1 MKFNS
6 TLFTKFYLLALFIGF
21 TLKSTAQVGTTYGY
35 NQSVGT
41 FIPISNG
48 TVLGVPNNDDQSFC
62 GLTTPSNSGPG
73 FPIGFTFEYNGQ
85 IVDHFGVSANGYIS
99 LDTGSFLLQNSFNP
113 ISSSSISHKNIISV
127 FGRDIQGQSN
137 GELSYSLEGIAPN
150 RILVVQWLNYKRFGS
165 LNSADSLNF
174 QIKLHET
181 SNKIELVYGLCFTNA
196 SSNAFAQVG
205 IKGLSNTDFNNR
217 STTTDWLA
225 TTKGLLNTDAC
236 SIISPVFPPNG
247 LTFAYQK
254 LSGDITPPV
263 FSNINFSPGS
273 SCTPVSHLV
282 SATINDSSGIDTA
295 ILLYDINGIA
305 QAPIGMMKNGILFS
319 AVIPAAG
326 NSCVSFSITAK
337 DASINNNQ
345 ASSIFNNYA
354 DEYLQITAGPDQI
367 ISAGSTALLTANS
380 SFSNSLKIT
389 EVTIFNNAYVS
400 QTNYPTYFS
409 TALLKDDNIEI
420 TNLSLNPIDVS
431 GYSLNYY
438 TQVGIKYTFTFPNG
452 TIIPA
457 GEIATIHLQHNPG
470 VNYTVNRFYILSGVF
485 GINSGAIIGF
495 HLADNNNDVIDAIA
509 FNGFVF
515 PASSPVTSQ
524 DFSGASIFSPQ
535 GYLGA
540 QLNGLDQNSRA
551 NWNLTFN
558 SVISSQGFINVGLL
572 VTNTS
577 LISYSGGLFSGSVVG
592 SPATTPI
599 HTIPGSYTYF
609 ASITDGNCVAVD
621 STIITVIPPLVPV
634 ASFDVNQT
642 SGSTGGVVTTF
653 NLNNTSTNLPT
664 SFLWS
669 FDPPTVNYVN
679 GTNQNSIN
687 PSVTFNSVG
696 IYSATLIATNLLGSD
711 TLTKLNYISIQNSLC
726 ASGANSTIDDDIG
739 NVTFGSLNNGS
750 DTIPLNNNTTS
761 INTYSNFDTL
771 SIQNFAAGASY
782 PFAATQINSSV
793 FFSCDLAVFIDY
805 NQNGV
810 FDLNEK
816 AFSGVSTLADRV
828 FDGVITIPITAVLG
842 NTNMR
847 VVLNETGAANACG
860 NYTWGETEDYLIN
873 ITSSSAIDGGISAIL
888 SPNNGCSLTSTNLV
902 TVKIVNNSFT
912 PMSNFNVSYSINGGS
927 PITEVINGT
936 LPALADSIYT
946 FATTVDLSA
955 PGSYILTSTIT
966 LVGDS
971 NSTNNFLTKTI
982 ENNPKIV
989 AFPYTQDFSTASNWV
1004 AAQVSGNGLFSIK
1017 PSMTSPF
1024 LSPTFGTGLAVFNSF
1039 NFISGTSSRFYY
1051 GCGYDFSTLVAPK
1064 VELYVS
1070 QDFGFPTFD
1079 DYIAVDVSTNNG
1091 NTWIA
1096 IDSIKRNNPLFTI
1109 PGFTKFDVDLSA
1121 YAGLNNVMVALRG
1134 VSRFGNN
1141 ISVDQFKIMDPLP
1154 RDIGVTAVMGMQSG
1168 CGLSTNTP
1176 VLVAIKN
1183 FGNQAITN
1191 FPISYR
1197 IDLGTEVTES
1207 ANMML
1212 APNSEA
1218 IYQFSTLADLSTLG
1232 MHTMEVYTKA
1242 NLDGD
1247 PSNDKMVTEMMTYS
1261 QAAQPV
1267 VSNVSVCVG
1276 EQAVLNASGNSS
1288 TYKWYDAAI
1297 GGNLVSTGSSFSMLA
1312 SSTTNL
1318 YVEAVDKTNLILGA
1332 PDNTIGDRLAQNPVG
1347 EGLLFNV
1354 TKEITI
1360 DSVALIV
1367 NAIGTINIQIKNN
1380 LGAVIANYSFTITK
1394 IGKQFIPL
1402 NLTLQP
1408 AFNYSITAISGSTV
1422 GIQRN
1427 SDGASFPYIT
1437 PSITITDGTLSGF
1450 YYYFYDWHIST
1461 PNCPSTRTLAQIT
1474 VNQAPVVDLGS
1485 DQAICPN
1492 SVIILDA
1499 RNTGNTYLWSTGET
1513 SRSITVNSPG
1523 FYEVEVSNA
1532 SGCVGVGNVT
1542 VYQGAIEN
1550 PQFTSSQIQ
1559 GTTSVSFVPSSFQGL
1574 HTWYF
1579 GIGNTISNHPSP
1591 TFLFPNISGV
1601 ISYGILHKVTS
1612 PDGCESIYI
1621 DSIQVT
1627 GTSGFSTTNAST
1639 FNMKIYPN
1647 PLQANSVLSYDLI
1660 KRSQVQVSVLDM
1672 AGRIV
1677 YSQNVANQD
1686 TGQHLINLSKIF
1698 NLTSSGLYEIRV
1710 VVDGTSA
1717 TKRMVVE

>member
-6 TLFTKFYLLALFIGF
+6 TLFTKFYLLAFFIGLSF
-21 TLKSTAQVGTTYGY
+21 KSFAQVGTTYGFS
-35 NQSVGT
+35 QTVGIFT
-41 FIPISNG
+41 PIVNG

-62 GLTTPSNSGPG
+62 GLTTQSNTGNG
-73 FPIGFTFEYNGQ
+73 FPIGFPFEYNGQ
-85 IVDHFGVSANGYIS
+85 VFDKFAINTNGWIR
-99 LDTGSFLLQNSFNP
+99 LDTGNFNLPFSYTP
-113 ISSSSISHKNIISV
+113 ISSPNTNHKNIISA
-127 FGRDIQGQSN
+127 FGKDIQGNTN
-137 GELSYSLEGIAPN
+137 GELSYGIDGTAPN
-150 RILVVQWLNYKRFGS
+150 RILVVQWLNYKKFGS
-165 LNSADSLNF
+165 FTTDTINF
-174 QIKLHET
+174 QLRLQET
-181 SNKIELVYGLCFTNA
+181 TNKIEFVYGKCVTNA
-196 SSNAFAQVG
+196 ISNSIIQVG
-205 IKGLSNTDFNNR
+205 IKGSFNSDFSNRITSSDWVATSKGLFNNDNCFF
-217 STTTDWLA
+217 TA
-225 TTKGLLNTDAC
+225 TVTP
-236 SIISPVFPPNG
+236 ISG
-247 LTFAYQK
+247 LTFSYQK
-254 LSGDITPPV
+254 LFGDITPPV
-263 FSNINFSPGS
+263 ISSINFSSISTCVAVPR
-273 SCTPVSHLV
+273 LV
-282 SATINDSSGIDTA
+282 SATITDSSGIDSA
-295 ILLYDINGIA
+295 NLIYSLNGVV
-305 QAPIGMMKNGILFS
+305 QPLIGMLKNGSLFT
-319 AVIPAAG
+319 ATIPAAG
-326 NSCVSFSITAK
+326 NSNVTFIISAK
-337 DASINNNQ
+337 DSSINNNETT
-345 ASSIFNNYA
+345 SSINSYS
-354 DEYLQITAGPDQI
+354 DQYLSILAGPDQTI
-367 ISAGSTALLTANS
+367 NAGSSVLLTAS
-380 SFSNSLKIT
+380 SPFSNSLKIT
-389 EVTIFNNAYVS
+389 EVTLFNIGTSS
-400 QTNYPTYFS
+400 QTVYPSYMS
-409 TALLKDDNIEI
+409 TSILQDDNVEI
-420 TNLSLNPIDVS
+420 TNLSTSSLDVS

-438 TQVGIKYTFTFPNG
+438 NHVGTKYVFTFPTG

-457 GEIATIHLQHNPG
+457 GEIATVHFQFGPG
-470 VNYTVNRFYILSGVF
+470 VNDLINRYFYFSNVSSFSSGSML
-485 GINSGAIIGF
+485 GLYIA
-495 HLADNNNDVIDAIA
+495 NNNAEVLDAISV
-509 FNGFVF
+509 NGFIF
-515 PASSPVTSQ
+515 PTNSPVTLNDYSGSSISSPAG
-524 DFSGASIFSPQ
+524 FSGV
-535 GYLGA
+535 
-540 QLNGLDQNSRA
+540 QLNGFDQNSSA
-551 NWNLTFN
+551 NWNLAIG
-558 SVISSQGFINVGLL
+558 SIIGSQGFQNAGLTL
-572 VTNTS
+572 SNTPI
-577 LISYSGGLFSGSVVG
+577 ISFFGGLFTNSVSGNS
-592 SPATTPI
+592 ATSPI
-599 HTIPGSYTYF
+599 HTQPGSYTYF
-609 ASITDGNCVAVD
+609 ASITDSNCVAVD
-621 STIITVIPPLVPV
+621 STIITVISPLVPV

-642 SGSTGGVVTTF
+642 SGFTGGVVTTF

-664 SFLWS
+664 SFLWY
-669 FDPPTVNYVN
+669 FDPQTVNYVN
-679 GTNQNSIN
+679 GTNQNSNN

-726 ASGANSTIDDDIG
+726 ASSATSTIDDDIG

-750 DTIPLNNNTTS
+750 DTVPLNNNTTS

-782 PFAATQINSSV
+782 SFAATQINSSV

-810 FDLNEK
+810 FNINEK
-816 AFSGVSTLADRV
+816 AFSGVSTRTDRV
-828 FDGVITIPITAVLG
+828 FDGVITIPVSAVLG
-842 NTNMR
+842 TTNMR
-847 VVLNETGAANACG
+847 VVLNEIGAANACG

-888 SPNNGCSLTSTNLV
+888 SPNSGCSLTSTNSV

-912 PMSNFNVSYSINGGS
+912 PMSNFNVNYSINGGA
-927 PITEVINGT
+927 PITEVINDT
-936 LPALADSIYT
+936 LPALADSVYT

-955 PGSYILTSTIT
+955 AGSYILTSTIT

-989 AFPYTQDFSTASNWV
+989 AFPYTQDFSTKDNWV
-1004 AAQVSGNGLFSIK
+1004 ATQVSGTGLFTIK
-1017 PSMTSPF
+1017 SSMTSPF
-1024 LSPTFGTGLAVFNSF
+1024 LNPTFGTGLAVFNSF
-1039 NFISGTSSRFYY
+1039 NYISGTSSRFYY
-1051 GCGYDFSTLVAPK
+1051 GCGFDFSTLIAPK

-1070 QDFGFPTFD
+1070 QDFGFSTFD
-1079 DYIAVDVSTNNG
+1079 DYIAVDISTNNG

-1096 IDSIKRNNPLFTI
+1096 IDSIKRNNPLFII

-1121 YAGLNNVMVALRG
+1121 YAGSNNIMVALRG

-1168 CGLSTNTP
+1168 CGLSTTTP
-1176 VLVAIKN
+1176 VLVKIKN

-1191 FPISYR
+1191 FSISYR

-1218 IYQFSTLADLSTLG
+1218 IYQFSTLADLSILG
-1232 MHTMEVYTKA
+1232 MHTLEVYTKA

-1247 PSNDKMVTEMMTYS
+1247 PSNDKKVTEMMTYS

-1267 VSNVSVCVG
+1267 VSNVSVCIG
-1276 EQAVLNASGNSS
+1276 EQAVLSASGNSN

-1318 YVEAVDKTNLILGA
+1318 YVEAFDKTNLILGA
-1332 PDNTIGDRLAQNPVG
+1332 PNNTIGDRLAQNPVG

-1360 DSVALIV
+1360 DSIALIV
-1367 NAIGTINIQIKNN
+1367 NAIGTININLKNN
-1380 LGAVIANYSFTITK
+1380 FGALVANYSFTITK

-1422 GIQRN
+1422 RIERN
-1427 SDGASFPYIT
+1427 SEGASFPYIT

-1461 PNCPSTRTLAQIT
+1461 PNCPSARTLAQIT

-1499 RNTGNTYLWSTGET
+1499 INTGNTYLWSTGET

-1523 FYEVEVSNA
+1523 VYEVEVSNA
-1532 SGCVGVGNVT
+1532 SGCVAVDNVT
-1542 VYQGAIEN
+1542 VYEGAIEN
-1550 PQFTSSQIQ
+1550 PQFISSQIQ
-1559 GTTSVSFVPSSFQGL
+1559 GTTTVGFVPSSFQGS

-1579 GIGNTISNHPSP
+1579 GIGNTVSNDPSP
-1591 TFLFPNISGV
+1591 TFLFPNIGGI
-1601 ISYGILHKVTS
+1601 ISYGILHKIIS
-1612 PDGCESIYI
+1612 YDGCESISI
-1621 DSIQVT
+1621 DTIQVT

-1647 PLQANSVLSYDLI
+1647 PLQATSVLSYDLI

-1672 AGRIV
+1672 AGRVV

-1686 TGQHLINLSKIF
+1686 AGQHLINLSKIF